1 MEEQL
6 GRVIINNQTR
16 AQDIN
21 KNWGKKKPLT
31 HVKGLSLNV

>member
-21 KNWGKKKPLT
+21 KNWGKKKP
-31 HVKGLSLNV
+31 SLLARAYV